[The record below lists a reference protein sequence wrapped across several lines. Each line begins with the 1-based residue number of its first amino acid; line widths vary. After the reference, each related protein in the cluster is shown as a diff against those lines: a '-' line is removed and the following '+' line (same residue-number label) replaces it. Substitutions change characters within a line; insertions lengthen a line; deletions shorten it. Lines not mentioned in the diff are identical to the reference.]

1 MKMLKLCWGLILFG
15 ALVLVVQLADTPTDS
30 PGAKFQ
36 RLPDAN
42 LRTMA
47 EVEWAAGRPEAALLL
62 LDYVIKNDLPDKDMA
77 ADTRQKIFTQLAG
90 ENTPVTRI
98 EATGW
103 AATVAGGNAFE
114 SLAGSTVA
122 DAVLYGEIADQSRQG
137 ALEDAQDDFIGALNG
152 VRGMSEVFPPA
163 EGAIT
168 LAKAAKRAGAM
179 NESLTRQ
186 LRQTLSL
193 MQADPKSALAV
204 EKFKDNFM
212 PMFELARRCR
222 TWGEFQTLLVQASSA
237 DQMKVLTKMVSPASA
252 AERFSQVLAVASRE
266 GPETAAA
273 CIDHVMRQGLVGLE
287 SLYAAISKGTA
298 GLKFV
303 VENPAFAPQSL
314 GQPGKGPHSLLGNL
328 QERYQALKFQYGMG
342 VEVAKYL
349 VVSLLC
355 CLLMLVVVPGKYL
368 EKLVAR
374 PGSTIVYGPVH
385 YLLSAL
391 AVGIVFSI
399 LVYMMSLAVRPPA
412 PPPLTAAPNAMIGG
426 EAGAAPTVGQ
436 RADSAFLSGTVVLL
450 SLAIHAI
457 VWFYVRGKIRQVEDD
472 ESAEASL
479 RLRRLDNLDIFLDL
493 PLFTGLALT
502 VVAFILITLDAG
514 MSRHFAYTSTVV
526 GILSSVSL
534 RIRYLYPLK
543 ERLIHVK

>member
-15 ALVLVVQLADTPTDS
+15 ALVLVVQLADTPLDS
-30 PGAKFQ
+30 PAARFQ

-47 EVEWAAGRPEAALLL
+47 EVEWAAGRPETALLL
-62 LDYVIKNDLPDKDMA
+62 LDYVIKNDLPDKDLA
-77 ADTRQKIFTQLAG
+77 AETRQKILAQLAS
-90 ENTPVTRI
+90 ENTPASRI

-103 AATVAGGNAFE
+103 AASVAGGNAFE
-114 SLAGSTVA
+114 TLAGSTVA
-122 DAVLYGEIADQSRQG
+122 DSVLSGEIADQSRQG
-137 ALEDAQDDFIGALNG
+137 ALDDPKDDFISALNNL
-152 VRGMSEVFPPA
+152 RGMSDVFPPA

-168 LAKAAKRAGAM
+168 LAKAAKLAGAM

-186 LRQTLSL
+186 LRQTASL

-222 TWGEFQTLLVQASSA
+222 TWGEFETVLLQASSS

-252 AERFSQVLAVASRE
+252 AERLSQVLAVASRE
-266 GPETAAA
+266 GPEAAVA
-273 CIDHVMRQGLVGLE
+273 CIDHVMSLGPVGLD
-287 SLYAAISKGTA
+287 SLYAALGKGGA
-298 GLKFV
+298 GVKFV
-303 VENPAFAPQSL
+303 VDNPTFAPQALSA
-314 GQPGKGPHSLLGNL
+314 PGKGSHSLLGDL
-328 QERYQALKFQYGMG
+328 QERYQSLKFQYGAG

-349 VVSLLC
+349 VISLLC
-355 CLLMLVVVPGKYL
+355 CLLMLVAVPGKYL

-385 YLLSAL
+385 YLVSAL

-399 LVYMMSLAVRPPA
+399 LVYGMSLAVRPP
-412 PPPLTAAPNAMIGG
+412 PPAPLTPSPNAMIGG
-426 EAGAAPTVGQ
+426 EGGAAPTVGQ

-450 SLAIHAI
+450 SLAIHAL

-472 ESAEASL
+472 EGAEASL

-543 ERLIHVK
+543 ERLIQVK